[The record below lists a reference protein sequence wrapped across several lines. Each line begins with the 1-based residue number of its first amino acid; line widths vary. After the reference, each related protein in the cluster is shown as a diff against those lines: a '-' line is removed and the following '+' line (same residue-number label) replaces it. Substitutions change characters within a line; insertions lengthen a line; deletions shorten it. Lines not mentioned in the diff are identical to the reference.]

1 VIAAN
6 KAQER
11 IGRLSAACLALAGA
25 TRTDQGDHAIFRVSG
40 RVFAYLLNNHHGD
53 GILGV
58 CCKVLPATTFGS
70 SRQIPAGSIS
80 RPTSDRADGSAF
92 ALTCPLWAGLR
103 SENCCTEAIC
113 SLLRRKPRASGP
125 SKLPVAP
132 RSYLPTNLTGS
143 KES

>member
-58 CCKVLPATTFGS
+58 CCKVLPGDNLRLIEANPRRFYFPPYIGP
-70 SRQIPAGSIS
+70 RG
-80 RPTSDRADGSAF
+80 
-92 ALTCPLWAGLR
+92 WVGLR
-103 SENCCTEAIC
+103 LDLPTVGWAEVRE
-113 SLLRRKPRASGP
+113 LLHGSHLLAAPK
-125 SKLPVAP
+125 KAP
-132 RSYLPTNLTGS
+132 RKRTL
-143 KES
+143 